1 MLLTVVDYGVG
12 NLRSIAKSIEKA
24 NIDNNLNYS
33 INVSSDI
40 NDIKKSDKI
49 ILPGQGSFKACKE
62 GIDKI
67 KGLQQELNEIVLIK
81 KKPIYG
87 ICAGM
92 QLFATTGYEEEK
104 TEGLN
109 WIPGEVIKLDLGS
122 SKLKIPHMGW
132 NELKIENDSRVFK
145 DVVDND
151 HAYFIHSY
159 EFVPKDKKNIS
170 IKTNYGKDVIA
181 AVSFENIY
189 GSQFHP
195 EKSQNTGIKI
205 LTNFLNLQIL

>member
-24 NIDNNLNYS
+24 NFNNNLNYS
-33 INVSSDI
+33 VKVSSDI
-40 NDIKKSDKI
+40 SDVKKSDKI
-49 ILPGQGSFKACKE
+49 VLPGQGSFKACKA
-62 GIDKI
+62 GIDNI
-67 KGLQQELNEIVLIK
+67 KGLQTELNESVLIK

-92 QLFATTGYEEEK
+92 QLFATRGQEERT

-109 WIPGEVIKLDLGS
+109 WIPGEVNKLNLGS

-132 NELKIENDSRVFK
+132 NELKIKNSSKVFQDISK
-145 DVVDND
+145 ND

-159 EFVPKDKKNIS
+159 EFIPEDKTVIS
-170 IKTNYGKDVIA
+170 LTSNYGKEVMA
-181 AVSFENIY
+181 AVSLENIF

-195 EKSQNTGIKI
+195 EKSQITGIKI
-205 LTNFLNLQIL
+205 LTNFLNL

>member
-24 NIDNNLNYS
+24 NSDNNLSYTVK
-33 INVSSDI
+33 VSSDV
-40 NDIKKSDKI
+40 NDVKKSDKI
-49 ILPGQGSFKACKE
+49 VLPGQGSFKACKE

-67 KGLQQELNEIVLIK
+67 IGLQQALNESVLVK

-104 TEGLN
+104 TAGLN
-109 WIPGEVIKLDLGS
+109 WIPGEVIKLDLGL

-132 NELKIENDSRVFK
+132 NELRVENASNVFK
-145 DVVDND
+145 DVVNKN

-159 EFVPKDKKNIS
+159 QFIPEDKKNIS
-170 IKTNYGKDVIA
+170 ITTNYGKDVIA

-205 LTNFLNLQIL
+205 LSNFLHL

>member
-24 NIDNNLNYS
+24 NLENNLNYS
-33 INVSSDI
+33 IKISSDI
-40 NDIKKSDKI
+40 NDIKRADKLV
-49 ILPGQGSFKACKE
+49 LPGQGSFKACKE

-67 KGLQQELNEIVLIK
+67 TGLQQELNESVLVK

-92 QLFATTGYEEEK
+92 QLFATIGLEEEK
-104 TEGLN
+104 TLGLN
-109 WIPGEVIKLDLGS
+109 WIPGEVIKLDLDL
-122 SKLKIPHMGW
+122 SKFKIPHMGW
-132 NELKIENDSRVFK
+132 NELKVENASNVFK
-145 DVVDND
+145 DTVNKN

-159 EFVPKDKKNIS
+159 EFIPEDKKNIS
-170 IKTNYGKDVIA
+170 ITTNYGKDVIA

-205 LTNFLNLQIL
+205 LTNFLNL

>member
-1 MLLTVVDYGVG
+1 MLITVVDYGVG

-24 NIDNNLNYS
+24 NSDNNFNYS
-33 INVSSDI
+33 IKVSSDV

-49 ILPGQGSFKACKE
+49 VLPGQGSFKACKE

-67 KGLQQELNEIVLIK
+67 TGLQETLNESVLIK

-92 QLFATTGYEEEK
+92 QLFATTGHEEK
-104 TEGLN
+104 ETEGLN
-109 WIPGEVIKLDLGS
+109 WIPGEVIKLNLGS

-132 NELKIENDSRVFK
+132 NELRVENASNVFK
-145 DVVDND
+145 NVVNKN

-159 EFVPKDKKNIS
+159 EFIPEDKKNVS
-170 IKTNYGKDVIA
+170 ITTNYGKDVMA
-181 AVSFENIY
+181 AVSLGNIY

-195 EKSQNTGIKI
+195 EKSQNTGIQI
-205 LTNFLNLQIL
+205 LTNFLNL

>member
-24 NIDNNLNYS
+24 NLNNNLNYS
-33 INVSSDI
+33 VQVSSDLSV
-40 NDIKKSDKI
+40 IKKSDKI
-49 ILPGQGSFKACKE
+49 VLPGQGSFKACKK
-62 GIDKI
+62 GIDNI
-67 KGLQQELNEIVLIK
+67 KGLQEELNESVLIK

-92 QLFATTGYEEEK
+92 QLFATIGHEEEK

-109 WIPGEVIKLDLGS
+109 WIPGEVVKLDLGS

-132 NELKIENDSRVFK
+132 NELKLENVSNVFK
-145 DVVDND
+145 DIINKN

-159 EFVPKDKKNIS
+159 EFIPQDKKTIS
-170 IKTNYGKDVIA
+170 ITTNYGKDVIA
-181 AVSFENIY
+181 AVSYENIF

-195 EKSQNTGIKI
+195 EKSQKTGIKI
-205 LTNFLNLQIL
+205 LTNFLNL

>member
-24 NIDNNLNYS
+24 NLDNNLNYS
-33 INVSSDI
+33 IKVSSDV
-40 NDIKKSDKI
+40 NDVKQSDKI
-49 ILPGQGSFKACKE
+49 VLPGQGSFKACKG

-67 KGLQQELNEIVLIK
+67 AGLQETLNESVLVK

-92 QLFATTGYEEEK
+92 QLFATTGHEEER
-104 TEGLN
+104 TAGLD
-109 WIPGEVIKLDLGS
+109 WISGEVIKLDLGS

-132 NELKIENDSRVFK
+132 NELKVENASNVFK
-145 DVVDND
+145 NVVNKN

-159 EFVPKDKKNIS
+159 EFVPEDKKNIS
-170 IKTNYGKDVIA
+170 ITTNYGKDVIA
-181 AVSFENIY
+181 AVSLGNIY

-195 EKSQNTGIKI
+195 EKSQNIGIQI
-205 LTNFLNLQIL
+205 LTNFLNL

>member
-24 NIDNNLNYS
+24 NSENHLNYS
-33 INVSSDI
+33 VKVSSDI
-40 NDIKKSDKI
+40 NDVKKSDKI
-49 ILPGQGSFKACKE
+49 VLPGQGSFKACKE
-62 GIDKI
+62 GIDNI
-67 KGLQQELNEIVLIK
+67 AGLQQVLNESVLVK

-104 TEGLN
+104 TDGLN

-132 NELKIENDSRVFK
+132 NELRVENASNVFK
-145 DVVDND
+145 DAVNKN

-159 EFVPKDKKNIS
+159 QFIPEDKKNVS
-170 IKTNYGKDVIA
+170 ITTNYGKDIMA
-181 AVSFENIY
+181 AVSLGNIY

-195 EKSQNTGIKI
+195 EKSQNIGIQI
-205 LTNFLNLQIL
+205 LTNFLNL

>member
-24 NIDNNLNYS
+24 NSDNNLNYS
-33 INVSSDI
+33 VKVSSDI
-40 NDIKKSDKI
+40 NDVKKSDKI
-49 ILPGQGSFKACKE
+49 VLPGQGSFKACKN
-62 GIDKI
+62 GIDNI
-67 KGLQQELNEIVLIK
+67 TGLQEVLNENVLIK

-92 QLFATTGYEEEK
+92 QLFATTGYEEETTK
-104 TEGLN
+104 GLN
-109 WIPGEVIKLDLGS
+109 WIPGEVSRLNLGES
-122 SKLKIPHMGW
+122 GLKIPHMGW
-132 NELKIENDSRVFK
+132 NELKIENSSKVFK
-145 DVVDND
+145 NINNKN

-159 EFVPKDKKNIS
+159 EFIPKDKKVIS
-170 IKTNYGKDVIA
+170 LTSNYGKDVMA
-181 AVSFENIY
+181 AVSLENIF

-205 LTNFLNLQIL
+205 LTNFLNL

>member
-24 NIDNNLNYS
+24 NSDNNLNYL
-33 INVSSDI
+33 IKVSSDI
-40 NDIKKSDKI
+40 NDVKKSDKI
-49 ILPGQGSFKACKE
+49 VLPGQGSFKACKE

-67 KGLQQELNEIVLIK
+67 TGLQQELNESVLIK

-92 QLFATTGYEEEK
+92 QLFATNGYEEEK
-104 TEGLN
+104 TAGLN
-109 WIPGEVIKLDLGS
+109 WIPGEVIKLDLGE

-132 NELKIENDSRVFK
+132 NELKLENISKVFK
-145 DVVDND
+145 DVVNNK

-159 EFVPKDKKNIS
+159 EFIPEDKKNIS
-170 IKTNYGKDVIA
+170 ITTNYGKSVIA

-205 LTNFLNLQIL
+205 LTNFLKL

>member
-24 NIDNNLNYS
+24 NSDNSLNYS
-33 INVSSDI
+33 VKVSSDV
-40 NDIKKSDKI
+40 NDVKKSDKI
-49 ILPGQGSFKACKE
+49 ILPGQGSFKACKD
-62 GIDKI
+62 GIDSI
-67 KGLQQELNEIVLIK
+67 KGLQEELNESILIK

-92 QLFATTGYEEEK
+92 QLFATVGHEEEK
-104 TEGLN
+104 TLGLD
-109 WIPGEVIKLDLGS
+109 WIPGEVIKLNLGDS
-122 SKLKIPHMGW
+122 NLKIPHMGW
-132 NELKIENDSRVFK
+132 NELKIESSSKVFEDK
-145 DVVDND
+145 INRS

-159 EFVPKDKKNIS
+159 EFIPKDKKNVS
-170 IKTNYGKDVIA
+170 ITTNYGRDVIA
-181 AVSFENIY
+181 AVSSDNIF

-205 LTNFLNLQIL
+205 LANFLNL

>member
-24 NIDNNLNYS
+24 NSDNNLNYLVK
-33 INVSSDI
+33 VSSDVK
-40 NDIKKSDKI
+40 DVKKSDKI
-49 ILPGQGSFKACKE
+49 VLPGQGSFKACKS
-62 GIDKI
+62 GIDNI
-67 KGLQQELNEIVLIK
+67 KGLQEELNESVLVK

-92 QLFATTGYEEEK
+92 QLFATTGHEEEK
-104 TEGLN
+104 TSGLN

-132 NELKIENDSRVFK
+132 NELKVENNSKVFEDTISK
-145 DVVDND
+145 N

-159 EFVPKDKKNIS
+159 EFIPEDKNNVS
-170 IKTNYGKDVIA
+170 ITTNYGKDVIA
-181 AVSFENIY
+181 AVSSDNIF

-195 EKSQNTGIKI
+195 EKSQNTGLKI
-205 LTNFLNLQIL
+205 LTNFLNL